1 MLRHILGQT
10 RLEVSQLGF
19 GCVKLTT
26 HADRHDAVQAL
37 ETAFSE
43 GITHFDVARAYGFGR
58 AEGILGEFLQ
68 GKRARVTVA
77 TKFGIQ
83 PPSGIAGNRWAID
96 LAKKVLSPFPGLL
109 QRAKQ
114 RGSAMVESGA
124 FTPAAMLRSLETS
137 LKELRTDYVDL
148 LVLHEANL
156 EEASGEPLLA
166 AMQNQVKRGTIR
178 AFGIASAFSKL
189 GEAFERLPPDYGVLQ
204 FDDNASTRNRQ
215 RVCDTGRGLITHSVF
230 HPSQALRDA
239 MAANAE
245 LTNRFSQEIGADL
258 KEPSVIGSL
267 LLHYALSTNPN
278 GVVLFS
284 SSDRQRI
291 SQNVRD
297 AASNPYDKQQLLS
310 FTKFVDAA
318 LKPS

>member
-1 MLRHILGQT
+1 MLKHILGQT
-10 RLEVSQLGF
+10 RLEVSRLGF

-26 HADRHDAVQAL
+26 HVDRRDAVQVL
-37 ETAFSE
+37 DTAFAE

-68 GKRARVTVA
+68 GKRDRVTVA

-96 LAKKVLSPFPGLL
+96 LAKKVLSPFPRLL

-114 RGSAMVESGA
+114 RGSAMVESGT
-124 FTPAAMLRSLETS
+124 FTPAAMIESLETS

-148 LVLHEANL
+148 LLLHEASL
-156 EEASGEPLLA
+156 QEASSEPLLA
-166 AMQNQVKRGTIR
+166 ALHNQVKRGTIR
-178 AFGIASAFSKL
+178 AFGVASAFSKL
-189 GEAFERLPPDYGVLQ
+189 GDAFQRLPADYSVLQ
-204 FDDNASTRNRQ
+204 FDDNASSRNLE
-215 RVCDTGRGLITHSVF
+215 RVSDTGCGLITHSVF
-230 HPSQALRDA
+230 QPSQLLR
-239 MAANAE
+239 NAIASNGE
-245 LTNRFSQEIGADL
+245 LASSFSREIGVNL
-258 KEPSVIGSL
+258 KDPPVIGSL
-267 LLHYALSTNPN
+267 LLHYALSSNPS

-291 SQNVRD
+291 SENSCD
-297 AASNPYDKQQLLS
+297 AASGRYDKQQLSS
-310 FTKFVDAA
+310 FVKFVDAT